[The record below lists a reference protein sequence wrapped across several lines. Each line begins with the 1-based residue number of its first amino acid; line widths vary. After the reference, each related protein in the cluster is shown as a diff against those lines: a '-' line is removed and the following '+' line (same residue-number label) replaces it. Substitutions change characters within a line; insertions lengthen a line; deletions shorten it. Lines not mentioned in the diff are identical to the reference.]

1 MDIGEEIREVE
12 IIPDKSPVPAREV
25 ETETERE
32 REEVPA

>member
-25 ETETERE
+25 ERE
-32 REEVPA
+32 PEPDREEVPA